1 MKTERQY
8 SGRDYTAL
16 RLLLLTLCFAWCALL
31 ASVVQAQ
38 SQSPSPNQVGFWW
51 KPSESGWG
59 LSIQQQGTRTFAVW
73 YTYGTS
79 SVPTWYT
86 LDCAFAGTTCT
97 GTLFTGTGT
106 PFAQLTGGANPT
118 AVNAGTGTLT
128 LTASNRMSLSYTI
141 GTVTQTKADL
151 EPFNFVTTGVPTCTL
166 QPGSR
171 AGVGNYTDLYWG
183 GAAASGW
190 GIQISH
196 QARTVFLGW
205 YGYNDARNASWLTG
219 VGEQDASTP
228 TKLRGKLYRSPS
240 GTPFAQINGPNTVP
254 AEEVGTF
261 EINFTDGERGSITF
275 SLPGSGV
282 TNRVLPLERFAIAG
296 GNMNVCVVAPPQSAK
311 LIDASRFVSQATFGG
326 TMAEIEA
333 LANSDYTNWLNTQFA
348 RPQTLHLPNVV
359 AWLATRPAD
368 MQNGQAGFQWSIW
381 KNFATADDSLRQR
394 MAYNLSQIFV
404 ISLNSN
410 LSAPFPRGPAN
421 YLDLLGKHAFGN
433 FRDLIEEVTYSPM
446 MGIYLSHLR
455 NTKENPATG
464 SVPDENYAREVMQ
477 LFTIGL
483 YELNLDGT
491 VKTDAGGKPIE
502 TYTNSDVTGLAKV
515 LTGLSWGG
523 PDASDARYNNNAAVR
538 DADREI
544 LRMQAYDK
552 FHSLSEKKF
561 LGVTIPAAANAAGT
575 TNADLKI
582 ALDRLF
588 NHPNVGPFIGK
599 QLIQRM
605 VSANPSLAY
614 VARVAGAFN
623 NNGAGVRGDMKAV
636 IRAILLDPEARNANS
651 SSTTDG
657 KLREPVVRMVQ
668 WMRAFSVKS
677 NDGRF
682 LLGSVSD
689 PAQQLA
695 QTPMYSPS
703 VFNFYRPGFSPPNSK
718 VGSANLVSPEA
729 QIINE
734 TSVAGYLNYMRA
746 AIQQGLGTTINGAR
760 DIQPNYAAELQ
771 LVNDPVALVDRMNVL
786 LAGGRLSSAT
796 KNIIVDAIASINPS
810 TDAAKLNRVYTAIY
824 LTMAAPEYI
833 LQN

>member
-1 MKTERQY
+1 MNTNPSTR
-8 SGRDYTAL
+8 SFGIASIRHFFFAL
-16 RLLLLTLCFAWCALL
+16 CIACSALL
-31 ASVVQAQ
+31 ASVVHAQ
-38 SQSPSPNQVGFWW
+38 SANQVGFWW

-73 YTYGTS
+73 YTYGST

-86 LDCAFAGTTCT
+86 LDCAFAGTTCA

-118 AVNAGTGTLT
+118 AVNDGTGTLT

-141 GTVTQTKADL
+141 GSVTQTKADL

-171 AGVGNYTDLYWG
+171 AGVINYTDLYWG
-183 GAAASGW
+183 GAAAGGW

-196 QARTVFLGW
+196 QARTIFLGW
-205 YGYNDARNASWLTG
+205 YGYDDARNASWLTG
-219 VGEQDASTP
+219 NGEQDASTP
-228 TKLRGKLYRSPS
+228 TKLRGKLYRVPS
-240 GTPFAQINGPNTVP
+240 GTPFSQINSPITT
-254 AEEVGTF
+254 AAAEVGTF

-296 GNMNVCVVAPPQSAK
+296 GNMNVCVVPPPQSAK
-311 LIDASRFVSQATFGG
+311 LLDASRFISQATFGG
-326 TMAEIEA
+326 TMTEIEA
-333 LANSDYTNWLNTQFA
+333 LASSDYNTWLNTQFA
-348 RPQTLHLPNVV
+348 KPQTLHLPNVV

-368 MQNGQAGFQWSIW
+368 MQNGQTGFQWSLW

-410 LSAPFPRGPAN
+410 LSFPYPRGPAN
-421 YLDLLGKHAFGN
+421 YLDQLGKHAFGN

-455 NTKENPATG
+455 NSKENTTPG

-491 VKTDAGGKPIE
+491 VKTDAAGKSID
-502 TYTNSDVTGLAKV
+502 TYGNADVTGLAKV

-523 PDASDARYNNNAAVR
+523 PDTSNTRYNGGTAAR
-538 DADREI
+538 DPDREI
-544 LRMQAYDK
+544 IRMQAYDN

-561 LGVTIPAAANAAGT
+561 LGVTIPATTNATGT

-599 QLIQRM
+599 QLIQHM
-605 VSANPSLAY
+605 VSANPSPGY
-614 VARVAGAFN
+614 VSRVASAFN

-636 IRAILLDPEARNANS
+636 IRAILLDPEARNANNT
-651 SSTTDG
+651 STTDG
-657 KLREPVVRMVQ
+657 KLREPVVRLVQ
-668 WMRAFSVKS
+668 WMRAFSAKS
-677 NDGRF
+677 TDGRF
-682 LLGSVSD
+682 LLGNMSD
-689 PAQQLA
+689 PAQQLG

-718 VGSANLVSPEA
+718 VGNANLVSPEA
-729 QIINE
+729 QITNE
-734 TSVAGYLNYMRA
+734 TSVAGYLNFMRT
-746 AIQQGLGTTINGAR
+746 AIQQGVGTTNNGAR
-760 DIQPNYAAELQ
+760 DIQPNYSAELQ

-786 LAGGRLSSAT
+786 LAGGKLSSASKT
-796 KNIIVDAIASINPS
+796 IIVDAVASINAA

>member
-1 MKTERQY
+1 MKTSQAHQIDRRGRFASIRQFFF
-8 SGRDYTAL
+8 AL
-16 RLLLLTLCFAWCALL
+16 CVACSALF
-31 ASVVQAQ
+31 ASVSYAQ
-38 SQSPSPNQVGFWW
+38 SANQVGFWW

-79 SVPTWYT
+79 STPTWYT
-86 LDCAFAGTTCT
+86 LDCAFSGTTCA

-106 PFAQLTGGANPT
+106 PFAQLTGGAN
-118 AVNAGTGTLT
+118 AAAANAGTGTLT

-151 EPFNFVTTGVPTCTL
+151 EPFNFVTSGVPTCTL

-171 AGVGNYTDLYWG
+171 AGAGNYTDLYWG

-205 YGYNDARNASWLTG
+205 YGYDDARNASWLTG
-219 VGEQDASTP
+219 IGEQDASTP
-228 TKLRGKLYRSPS
+228 TKLRGKLFRSPT
-240 GTPFAQINGPNTVP
+240 GTPFSQINGPITTP
-254 AEEVGTF
+254 AAEAGTF

-311 LIDASRFVSQATFGG
+311 LIDASRLISQATFGG

-333 LANSDYTNWLNTQFA
+333 LANSDYTSWLNTQFA
-348 RPQTLHLPNVV
+348 KPQTLHLPNVV

-433 FRDLIEEVTYSPM
+433 YRDLIEEVTYSPM
-446 MGIYLSHLR
+446 MGTYLSHLR
-455 NTKENPATG
+455 NSKENTATG

-477 LFTIGL
+477 LFSIGL

-491 VKTDAGGKPIE
+491 NKLDAAGKPIE
-502 TYTNSDVTGLAKV
+502 TYSNSDVSGIAKV
-515 LTGLSWGG
+515 FTGLSWAG
-523 PDASDARYNNNAAVR
+523 PDTSNARFNGNASARDPN
-538 DADREI
+538 REI
-544 LRMQAYDK
+544 TRMQAYDQ

-561 LGVTIPAAANAAGT
+561 LGVTIPATASQAGT

-605 VSANPSLAY
+605 VSANPSPGY
-614 VARVAGAFN
+614 VSRVASAFN
-623 NNGAGVRGDMKAV
+623 NNGAGIRGDMKAV

-651 SSTTDG
+651 TSTTDG

-682 LLGSVSD
+682 LLGLVND

-718 VGSANLVSPEA
+718 VGNASLVSPEA
-729 QIINE
+729 QITNE

-746 AIQQGLGTTINGAR
+746 AVQSGVGISTAGVR

-771 LVNDPVALVDRMNVL
+771 LVNDPSALVDRVNLL
-786 LAGGRLSSAT
+786 LAGGKLSPASKA
-796 KNIIVDAIASINPS
+796 IIVDAVVSINPS

-824 LTMAAPEYI
+824 LTMASPEYI

>member
-1 MKTERQY
+1 MKTIQPIPLARRHDVA
-8 SGRDYTAL
+8 SIRLFLLAVCVACSAL
-16 RLLLLTLCFAWCALL
+16 F
-31 ASVVQAQ
+31 ASVVHAQ
-38 SQSPSPNQVGFWW
+38 STNQVGFWW

-73 YTYGTS
+73 YTYGNT

-86 LDCAFAGTTCT
+86 LDCAFAGTTCA

-106 PFAQLTGGANPT
+106 PFAQLTGGANP
-118 AVNAGTGTLT
+118 AAANAGTGSLT
-128 LTASNRMSLSYTI
+128 LTASNRLSLSYTI
-141 GTVTQTKADL
+141 GAVTQTKADL

-166 QPGSR
+166 QTGSR
-171 AGVGNYTDLYWG
+171 AGVINYTDLYWG
-183 GAAASGW
+183 GAAAGGW
-190 GIQISH
+190 GMQISH
-196 QARTVFLGW
+196 QARTIFLGW
-205 YGYNDARNASWLTG
+205 YGYDDARNASWLTG
-219 VGEQDASTP
+219 IGEQDASTP
-228 TKLRGKLYRSPS
+228 TKLRGKLFRSPS
-240 GTPFAQINGPNTVP
+240 GPPFAQINGPNTTP
-254 AEEVGTF
+254 AAEVGTF
-261 EINFTDGERGSITF
+261 EINFTDGERGNITF

-311 LIDASRFVSQATFGG
+311 LLDASRFISQATFGG

-333 LANSDYTNWLNTQFA
+333 LANTDYNTWLESQFA
-348 RPQTLHLPNVV
+348 KPQTSHVPNVV

-368 MQNGQAGFQWSIW
+368 MQNGQTGFQWSIW

-410 LSAPFPRGPAN
+410 LSFAFPRGPAN

-433 FRDLIEEVTYSPM
+433 YRDLIEEVTYSPM

-455 NTKENPATG
+455 NTKENLTTG

-477 LFTIGL
+477 LFSIGL

-491 VKTDAGGKPIE
+491 TKLDAAGKPVE
-502 TYTNSDVTGLAKV
+502 TYSNSDVSGIAKV
-515 LTGLSWGG
+515 LTGLSWAG
-523 PDASDARYNNNAAVR
+523 PDTSTARFNGSGSAR
-538 DADREI
+538 DPNRDI
-544 LRMQAYDK
+544 TRMQAYDQ

-561 LGVTIPAAANAAGT
+561 LGVTIPATTNQAGT
-575 TNADLKI
+575 TNADLKT

-605 VSANPSLAY
+605 VSANPSPGY
-614 VARVAGAFN
+614 VSRVASAFN

-636 IRAILLDPEARNANS
+636 IRAILLDPEARNASNI
-651 SSTTDG
+651 STSDG
-657 KLREPVVRMVQ
+657 KLREPVVRLVQ

-677 NDGRF
+677 TDGRF
-682 LLGSVSD
+682 LLGSLSD
-689 PAQQLA
+689 PAQQLG
-695 QTPMYSPS
+695 QSPMYSPS

-718 VGSANLVSPEA
+718 VGNANLVSPEA
-729 QIINE
+729 QITNE
-734 TSVAGYLNYMRA
+734 TSVAGYLNFMRT
-746 AIQQGLGTTINGAR
+746 AIQQGLGTSTNGVR
-760 DIQPNYAAELQ
+760 DIQPNYSAELQ

-786 LAGGRLSSAT
+786 LAGGKLSSAT
-796 KNIIVDAIASINPS
+796 KTIIVDAVASINPTS
-810 TDAAKLNRVYTAIY
+810 DAARLNRIYTTIY